1 MLVELNFKIHVAVNR
16 SSRLDEPFQLNDSV
30 LKIEVVSENR
40 NILRWVGCSMGSMS
54 RQTNALNFIRVIKIF
69 KTHSSY

>member
-40 NILRWVGCSMGSMS
+40 NILGGSGAAWGPSLAKPMP
-54 RQTNALNFIRVIKIF
+54 
-69 KTHSSY
+69 